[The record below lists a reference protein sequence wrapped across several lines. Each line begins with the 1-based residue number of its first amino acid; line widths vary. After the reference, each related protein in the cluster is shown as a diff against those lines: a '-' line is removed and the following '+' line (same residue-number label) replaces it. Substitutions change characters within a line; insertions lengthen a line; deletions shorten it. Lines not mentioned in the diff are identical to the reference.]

1 MMASAA
7 RLAMLAVFSGL
18 SMNVILQFGF
28 GLKGIAFD
36 KTISKND
43 LLAGSGVFFCTVMFL
58 WLIFSFARSV
68 LFLGF
73 LEYVFLFPLSFL
85 VFSVL
90 DYLMHHIIM
99 RRVITRRFMATETAE
114 QNETTFFS
122 GVLAAGAPLG
132 GATAGAALFLTLHVA
147 SGLIEAAVL
156 AVGFTLGIA
165 LALVVVGEIRRR
177 AGMEAVPHWL
187 RGGPLALIAM
197 GLLALVFSSGAILF
211 FQVLGAY

>member
-1 MMASAA
+1 MMTGVATGAA

-28 GLKGIAFD
+28 GLKGIAFE
-36 KTISKND
+36 KTIRKKE
-43 LLAGSGVFFCTVMFL
+43 LLAGSGVFFSTVMLL

-73 LEYVFLFPLSFL
+73 LEYVFLFPFSFL

-90 DYLMHHIIM
+90 DYLMQRLIM
-99 RRVITRRFMATETAE
+99 RRFITQKTAGR
-114 QNETTFFS
+114 NETTFLS

-132 GATAGAALFLTLHVA
+132 GATAGAALFFTLHVA
-147 SGLIEAAVL
+147 SGLLEAAVL
-156 AVGFTLGIA
+156 AMGFTLGIA
-165 LALVVVGEIRRR
+165 FAIVAVGEIRRR

-197 GLLALVFSSGAILF
+197 GLLALIFSSGAIMF
-211 FQVLGAY
+211 FEVLGAY